1 MKRLQPTANSLQLP
15 TRGRRRSIVG
25 RWLTAVGCLL
35 CDEAAVTSLEYIV
48 AALAIALG
56 AIAASRVMAG
66 ALVGYL
72 HRIYVV
78 VTLPVP

>member
-1 MKRLQPTANSLQLP
+1 MKRSPFTAHRVAAPPRSASPLFA
-15 TRGRRRSIVG
+15 GRLVRR
-25 RWLTAVGCLL
+25 LL

>member
-1 MKRLQPTANSLQLP
+1 
-15 TRGRRRSIVG
+15 
-25 RWLTAVGCLL
+25 LL